1 MHKNLYDFI
10 PSSLY
15 LHLNKPSV
23 KAFRFMS
30 MSSAAKLVRYF
41 VSVFVMAGFSWAAH
55 GQGQTNLELANQ
67 YYATGE
73 FDKAAVYY
81 EKHYDRD
88 PFTTYPPYLK
98 CLMQLK
104 DYKEAEKL
112 VKKQMKRQP
121 TELTLNIDL
130 GKVYADNNE
139 PEKAK
144 QQYDKAIKSLTSD
157 AGSAIRLGYAFA
169 EAGMIDRAIETYTAA
184 RKLNQQYPFSF
195 EMAEMQARRGNPQGM
210 IDEYL
215 DVLTFNEQFYPNV
228 QAILQNKIIN
238 DQTGTI
244 SDLLRTS
251 LLRRVQKPG
260 SPFVYSDMIYWLLIQ
275 EKDFESALVQAKAIE
290 KRLDEGGTRL
300 LSLGRLCVA
309 NEKYETAE
317 KCFRA
322 IVEKGESNPNYIAA
336 RIEMLN
342 ASNKKITS
350 AGTPPMTELKQ
361 LDREYIT
368 TINQLGK
375 NSITAPLI
383 FSYAHLKA
391 FYLNEVDSAIALLE
405 ELIDMP
411 GLTQQFKAEC
421 KLELGDIYIFKGE
434 VWEAALLYGQVDKDF
449 KQEAIGREAKFR
461 NARLSYYMGEF
472 EWAAAQLKVLKAAT
486 SQLIANDALSLSL
499 LIIDNTGL
507 DTITD
512 PMMMYS
518 HADLLAFRN
527 QFKPALDTLDKLL
540 ATYPGHS
547 LTDEVWFLKA
557 KIFIRQNQYDTAAYY
572 LMQVVE
578 HYQNDI
584 LADDA
589 LYTLG
594 DLYETK
600 IKNKEKAMQ
609 SFEMLLMRYPGSLF
623 ATDARRRFRTLR
635 GDIN

>member
-1 MHKNLYDFI
+1 MPLFIRLLKSLFFLEVLLIGFAPCMH
-10 PSSLY
+10 
-15 LHLNKPSV
+15 
-23 KAFRFMS
+23 A
-30 MSSAAKLVRYF
+30 
-41 VSVFVMAGFSWAAH
+41 
-55 GQGQTNLELANQ
+55 QGQTDFELANQ
-67 YYATGE
+67 YYQTGE

-81 EKHYDRD
+81 EKYYNRD
-88 PFTTYPPYLK
+88 PFSGYQPYLK

-104 DYKEAEKL
+104 DFREAEKL

-121 TELTLNIDL
+121 AELTLYIDL
-130 GKVYADNNE
+130 GKVYAGNQE
-139 PEKAK
+139 PEKEK
-144 QQYDKAIKSLTSD
+144 QQYEKAIKSLTAD

-169 EAGMIDRAIETYTAA
+169 EAGLIDLAIETYTAA

-195 EMAEMQARRGNPQGM
+195 EMAEMQSRKGNVQAM

-215 DVLTFNEQFYPNV
+215 NVLTFNEQFYPNV
-228 QAILQNKIIN
+228 QAILQNKILN
-238 DQTGTI
+238 DQTGDI
-244 SDLLRTS
+244 SEVLRTS

-260 SPFVYSDMIYWLLIQ
+260 SAFVYSDMIYWLLIQ
-275 EKDFESALVQAKAIE
+275 EKDFESALVQAKAME
-290 KRLDEGGTRL
+290 KRLDEGGSRL

-322 IVEKGESNPNYIAA
+322 IIEKGESNPNYIAA

-342 ASNKKITS
+342 AWNKKLTAQGI
-350 AGTPPMTELKQ
+350 PLTEDLKQ
-361 LDREYIT
+361 LDNEFKT
-368 TINQLGK
+368 TLQQLGK
-375 NSITAPLI
+375 NSITASLI
-383 FSYAHLKA
+383 LSHARLKA
-391 FYLNEVDSAIALLE
+391 FYLNEVDSAIAVLE
-405 ELIDMP
+405 ELIEMP
-411 GLTQQFKAEC
+411 GITPQFKAEC

-507 DTITD
+507 DTVTG

-540 ATYPGHS
+540 AAYPGHS
-547 LTDEVWFLKA
+547 LTDEVWFLKSR
-557 KIFIRQNQYDTAAYY
+557 IFIRQNQWDSAAYF
-572 LMQVVE
+572 LMQIVE

-609 SFEMLLMRYPGSLF
+609 AFEMLLLRYPGSLF
-623 ATDARRRFRTLR
+623 AADARRRFRTLR